1 MADSKNL
8 EQIIAEI
15 KSTADELRGNIGEY
29 KSIKAKVEELMA
41 LKDAVAAL
49 ETKLGRPGAPDIAN
63 GGMSEA
69 HKAFCEFI
77 AKGRDAMPEA
87 MKALVVRDD
96 NLGGYLVPPEFSAAV
111 IKRIFDFSPIRRL
124 ANVVPTSS
132 NAVQWPKESG
142 DIGASWVGE
151 NESSGDTQSTYKVG
165 LETIS
170 VNKLVARVDISNDLL
185 DMGAADAENLLRGR
199 AAEKFGRTEGTA
211 FVSGTGVKQPEGLM
225 TNASV
230 GKVAGGHAS
239 EIRTDGLLDLYAALK
254 TGYDNNA
261 VYLMSKATMVAVRK
275 LKDTYG
281 QYLWQPALADGMPPT
296 FNGIPI
302 VLCPDMDPIGANN
315 FPVAYGDIRAA
326 YTIVDSKQMTVL
338 RDDLTQ
344 SDNDLVRF
352 RFKMRVGG
360 QVVQPEAVYKL
371 KIATSV

>member
-8 EQIIAEI
+8 DQILAEI

-29 KSIKAKVEELMA
+29 KSIKAKVEELMV
-41 LKDAVAAL
+41 LKDAVAGL
-49 ETKLGRPGAPDIAN
+49 ETKLGRPGAPDPAN
-63 GGMSEA
+63 GGVSEA
-69 HKAFCEFI
+69 QKAFREFI
-77 AKGRDAMPEA
+77 TKGREGLPEA
-87 MKALVVRDD
+87 VKALVIRDD

-165 LETIS
+165 LETIN
-170 VNKLVARVDISNDLL
+170 VNKVVARVDISNDLL
-185 DMGAADAENLLRGR
+185 DMGAVDAENLLRSR

-225 TNASV
+225 TNADV
-230 GKVAGGHAS
+230 GKVAGGDAS
-239 EIRTDGLLDLYAALK
+239 AITTDGLLSLYGALK

-261 VYLMSKATMVAVRK
+261 NYLMSKATMVAVRK

-281 QYLWQPALADGMPPT
+281 QYLWSPALAQGMPPT

-302 VLCPDMDPIGANN
+302 VLCPDMDAIAGNAY
-315 FPVAYGDIRAA
+315 PVAYGDVRAA

-360 QVVQPEAVYKL
+360 QVVQPEAVYKM